1 MFINAHTISYF
12 LVSKYFQNL
21 SPISQNIKNIQANAV
36 VSMIGTEPNY
46 MYFHLIFY
54 GIEEYLNL
62 ILTLLWDLQKATNQS
77 VCWVIHGRY
86 SINMHD

>member
-1 MFINAHTISYF
+1 MFTNAHTISYFYF

-21 SPISQNIKNIQANAV
+21 SLISQKYQKYSSNFCCIHD
-36 VSMIGTEPNY
+36 TEPNY

-62 ILTLLWDLQKATNQS
+62 ILALLWDLQKATNQS
-77 VCWVIHGRY
+77 VEFGDAVRNG
-86 SINMHD
+86 